1 MTYANWRG
9 TAASLAAIGCA
20 LVLQACGGGG
30 GGSPSARGDDNV
42 GLNPAVPTSV
52 TKVTPT
58 GVPATVNSDAAAVVQ
73 VTGSTA
79 QVTLPAAAFVA
90 YDNASQAV
98 SGEVDVVITPIAPS
112 ANPLAMVGGSYVA
125 RVPGSSTQTQAI
137 ESFGAITVDLTQG
150 GQRVQLAPGKK
161 ATIRIPLDTR
171 SNERPATMPLY
182 YWDEQAKVWIQE
194 GTATLKG
201 DASSGQYYE
210 GEVSHFSTWNAD
222 KPIEESVTVKG
233 CLQDDNGKKLTGSTF
248 DLYSEGVDYSG
259 VAWASL
265 SNGDFTVQMK
275 KGGHANLALRDFT
288 GQTPDQ
294 SWDLGTVNA
303 NLTLP
308 ACLVVKAQPTTP
320 LTATEA
326 FYSLLKTLGHAFD
339 LSRSSAAALNID
351 MGLVLPADQVCAS
364 GALSQLQF
372 NGNPVAAI
380 VKLTPGTS
388 YRLNTTFD
396 ACAPYETPGDTS
408 SGSTN
413 QVLTGNATADFS
425 YTQSPTQ
432 GAINGTLSGSLQQ
445 LDDSA
450 TQLLGNGKFVIT
462 LSQAF
467 GLNSATTTLSW
478 APQTSATMAHTAAGS
493 TRTATF
499 KGGNLTISTTNT
511 GSGLPTVTMN
521 YNALSYT
528 LDGATYVLQGSQVGN
543 AGQISLSKNGSVI
556 STLTTTAAGAST
568 TGMVD
573 LF

>member
-30 GGSPSARGDDNV
+30 GSPSARGDDNV
-42 GLNPAVPTSV
+42 GLNPVVPTSI

-73 VTGSTA
+73 VTDSTA
-79 QVTLPAAAFVA
+79 QVTLPARAFVA
-90 YDNASQAV
+90 YNDASQAIT
-98 SGEVDVVITPIAPS
+98 GQVDVVITPIAPS
-112 ANPLAMVGGSYVA
+112 ANPLAMAGGSYVA

-137 ESFGAITVDLTQG
+137 ESFGAITVKPTQG

-182 YWDEQAKVWIQE
+182 YWDEAAKVWIQE

-201 DASSGQYYE
+201 DASSGYYYE
-210 GEVSHFSTWNAD
+210 GQVSHFSTWNAD
-222 KPIEESVTVKG
+222 MPIDESVTVKG
-233 CLQDDNGKKLTGSTF
+233 CLQDESGNKLTGSTF

-265 SNGDFTVQMK
+265 LDGNFTVQMK
-275 KGGHANLALRDFT
+275 KGGRANLALRDFT

-294 SWDLGTVNA
+294 TWDLGTVNA
-303 NLTLP
+303 DLTLP
-308 ACLVVKAQPTTP
+308 ACLVVKAKPVAP

-326 FYSLLKTLGHAFD
+326 FYSLLNTLGHAFD

-351 MGLVLPADQVCAS
+351 MGLVVPADQVCAS
-364 GALSQLQF
+364 GALGQLQL
-372 NGNPVAAI
+372 NGGPVDAI
-380 VKLTPGTS
+380 VTLTPGTN
-388 YRLNTTFD
+388 YKLNTTFE
-396 ACAPYETPGDTS
+396 ACAPYDKLGDTS

-413 QVLTGNATADFS
+413 QVLTGNATADIS
-425 YTQSPTQ
+425 YTQSPTL

-445 LDDSA
+445 LNDSA
-450 TQLLGNGKFVIT
+450 AQLLGNGKFVIT

-467 GLNSATTTLSW
+467 GLNSATDTLSW
-478 APQTSATMAHTAAGS
+478 APQAGTTMAHTVAGS

-511 GSGLPTVTMN
+511 GGGLPTVTKN

-528 LDGATYVLQGSQVGN
+528 LDGATYVLQGSQAGN
-543 AGQISLSKNGSVI
+543 VGQISLSKNGSVI
-556 STLTTTAAGAST
+556 STLTTTAAGASV